1 MTLEQWAFEYG
12 LPFFLYA
19 LYKAIPDSW
28 KEATAVAKFQQ
39 VDELT
44 SGQKTVFENTKSR
57 ELYSYFVKELK
68 ESYKLQIKDG
78 QSNFALGDKDIRQIF
93 NRFRS
98 TTHLNKYREFQFKL
112 LHGAIYTK
120 EKLEKFGFV
129 PNNSCSFC
137 QQELPP
143 VDKKSMN
150 CSVHVF
156 LKCLKVKQLW
166 ERVIQQFDLAEIKE
180 LDWNDIFLGLKG
192 NSVRI
197 KFVNTVIIFMKYVIY
212 KSRQKGSLPTLV
224 TIEKSVLEFI
234 EEEKKLAI
242 KMGKLGM
249 HLLKWEYIN

>member
-1 MTLEQWAFEYG
+1 M
-12 LPFFLYA
+12 
-19 LYKAIPDSW
+19 
-28 KEATAVAKFQQ
+28 AKFQQ

-44 SGQKTVFENTKSR
+44 FSLKIDVSGQKTVFENTKSR
-57 ELYSYFVKELK
+57 ELYDYFVRELK

-98 TTHLNKYREFQFKL
+98 TTLLNKYSEFQFKL

-137 QQELPP
+137 QQE
-143 VDKKSMN
+143 KETYA
-150 CSVHVF
+150 HVF
-156 LKCLKVKQLW
+156 LKCLRVKQLW

-212 KSRQKGSLPTLV
+212 KSRQKGSLPTV
-224 TIEKSVLEFI
+224 VKIENPF
-234 EEEKKLAI
+234 
-242 KMGKLGM
+242 
-249 HLLKWEYIN
+249 